1 MGAKSAGFKCL
12 LLVVAVSSTGGPL
25 MAQFERLLDR
35 VPNDANTLIIADV
48 DKLYSAPLAVRE
60 KWREKLVDDFTQ
72 GRIFVPPHAQR
83 LVLAGRMEVE
93 GLDYTWQLALMDVQK
108 TVSVESIARKEKG
121 YTDSV
126 AGQTVAWS
134 PRGGYIVKLGTNSA
148 GVMFPANRQ
157 YLSSWLRGRNGQLSP
172 YLRQVA
178 QRRDK
183 SPAQMIMAMDLEDAV
198 SPEWVRNRMKQ
209 YKSLSGT
216 DLQAEALASLMA
228 SIKGVTLELTVGS
241 DAQGVVTIEFG
252 RDATMLASVA
262 KPAFLELLSRQ
273 GAYIDEFEQWK
284 GAVQGTTFSMRGTLG
299 KSGLLR
305 LSSVVELPSLP
316 LDDSGR
322 DQPKVDAGDP
332 KLYASQAHYKSVQ
345 GLLADVRQRK
355 GIEVKSLSHL
365 AMWMDQYARKIDR
378 LPVLSVDQDMQDYS
392 AEIASLLRKMS
403 AGYKGSGIRSGARE
417 AQYHSGVSYT
427 STYGYAT
434 YTVNGSRWIQG
445 ERRRVRAEET
455 ARASLSAVEIW
466 QTIDQRS
473 AEIRQEMTN
482 RYNVEF

>member
-1 MGAKSAGFKCL
+1 MRSRWMRL
-12 LLVVAVSSTGGPL
+12 LLGAALFTLAWPQGAAL
-25 MAQFERLLDR
+25 AQFERLVDR
-35 VPNDANTLIIADV
+35 VPNDANTLIIIDV
-48 DKLYSAPLAVRE
+48 DKLLGAPLATRE
-60 KWREKLVDDFTQ
+60 KWKDKHTDDFTQ
-72 GRIFVPPHAQR
+72 GRVFVPPQAQR
-83 LVLAGRMEVE
+83 LVLAGRMDVE
-93 GLDYTWQLALMDVQK
+93 SMDYTWQLALMDLQK
-108 TVSVESIARKEKG
+108 PVSVENVARKEKG

-134 PRGGYIVKLGTNSA
+134 PRGAYVAKLGTNSA

-157 YLSSWLRGRNGQLSP
+157 YLSSWLRGKNGQLSP

-183 SPAQMIMAMDLEDAV
+183 SSAQMVMALDLEDAV
-198 SPEWVRNRMKQ
+198 SPEWVRNRLKQ
-209 YKSLSGT
+209 FKSLSGT
-216 DLQAEALASLMA
+216 SLNIDELAALVA
-228 SIKGVTLELTVGS
+228 SIKGVTLEITIGS
-241 DAQGVVTIEFG
+241 QAEGVVTVEFG

-262 KPAFLELLSRQ
+262 KPAFLEVLSRH
-273 GAYIDEFEQWK
+273 GASIDEFEQWK
-284 GAVQGTTFSMRGTLG
+284 GTVQGTTFSMRGALG

-305 LSSVVELPSLP
+305 LSSVLELPSLP

-322 DQPKVDAGDP
+322 DKPKVDAGDP
-332 KLYASQAHYKSVQ
+332 KLYASQGHFKSVQ
-345 GLLADVRQRK
+345 ALVSDVRQRK

-378 LPVLSVDQDMQDYS
+378 LPVLSVDKDMQDYS
-392 AEIASLLRKMS
+392 AEIAGLLRKMS

-417 AQYHSGVSYT
+417 AQYHSGVSAT
-427 STYGYAT
+427 SNYGYAS
-434 YTVNGSRWIQG
+434 YTANGSRYIEG

-455 ARASLSAVEIW
+455 ARASLSAVDLW
-466 QTIDQRS
+466 QTIEQRT